1 MSVRDFL
8 YHPVSGKTNNLILF
22 VIALVPA
29 FILFPFPASV
39 FANGIDPP
47 LAWVFNFLIRG
58 NLQLGKYIIFP
69 HGPLAFIMYPLSFG
83 SNLWMAVAIHLV
95 ARVFMA
101 YSLLKLATRKPLSSM
116 GIAIIFAFILLSI
129 NDLLLTVVQIIILCY
144 LNFFERRNVWWL
156 IPALILTPIAL
167 YIKAFVGIISLIVA
181 LTFAGIMIYRMVIG
195 IESWYRLLLFLIVPF
210 VLLAGWLG
218 MYGDLNGIVGYML
231 GMTYLAA
238 DNSAAVS
245 VYPDNNW
252 WITGLALLS
261 GLFLILFNLK
271 NKALTRFTILA
282 GPAFFGIWKY
292 GMARED
298 YLHTSMLFVF
308 ILFIVLVYTI
318 LAGKLN
324 ILNCVISVIIVTL
337 FYITLQQSY
346 YFEPFHFKVNGL
358 KTLYTN
364 ALNYRYFADT
374 CTNFSDSAIDRNK
387 LDNSIIKMIGVKTA
401 DIYPWDYT
409 YIAANNL
416 NWQPRPV
423 LQSYASYTQDL
434 DLLNARH
441 FESEKA
447 PEFLIWELRKITR
460 DIHGGTLESIDGR
473 YLLNDEPETL
483 MAILCNYELAARQ
496 GGIFPAMIYQKRKET
511 LSSSSKVISTTNA
524 NWNKWIDVPV
534 TASGIIKASVDI
546 QRSLSGKLKSFSYK
560 DEAAYVYY
568 LLENGDIR
576 MYRIV
581 PKNASYGLW
590 VNPLIINPEIGMSGS
605 VVRKIMF
612 RCTNP
617 EMMKKEIKI
626 SWNQVTFKQDT
637 DSREKL
643 EVNMNAI
650 NSFFGISGDKTSTE
664 LLLSENNLEK
674 SSSYWSI
681 PEESKISTAGRNR
694 SLQLMP
700 GDYSV
705 SFEYPVDSLAD
716 MKFTGELIVRTG
728 VWAKAGSGARAVYVI
743 SVEKDG
749 NSMLWKAADIN
760 NFIHDE
766 RTMNFVTNYSK
777 LDKNLLQQKGL
788 ILKIYAWNTG
798 KKLIELDDFSVRIET
813 R

>member
-1 MSVRDFL
+1 MFVRDFL

-29 FILFPFPASV
+29 FLLFPFPASV

-47 LAWVFNFLIRG
+47 LAWVFNFLISG
-58 NLQLGKYIIFP
+58 NLQLGRHIIFP
-69 HGPLAFIMYPLSFG
+69 HGPLAFIMYPLPFG
-83 SNLWMAVAIHLV
+83 PNFWIAVAIHLI

-101 YSLLKLATRKPLSSM
+101 YSLLKLATRKPL
-116 GIAIIFAFILLSI
+116 GYLVFALFAIFILLAI
-129 NDLLLTVVQIIILCY
+129 NDILLTLVQIIVLAY

-156 IPALILTPIAL
+156 IPALILTPLAL
-167 YIKAFVGIISLIVA
+167 YIKAFVGIISLIVT
-181 LTFAGIMIYRMVIG
+181 LTFVGIMIYRMVIG

-218 MYGDLNGIVGYML
+218 MYGDLNGIMGYMP

-252 WITGLALLS
+252 WITGLALFS
-261 GLFLILFNLK
+261 GMLLICINLK
-271 NKALTRFTILA
+271 NKALIRFTILA
-282 GPAFFGIWKY
+282 GPAFFAIWKY

-308 ILFIVLVYTI
+308 ILFIILVYNI

-324 ILNCVISVIIVTL
+324 ILNSVISIIIVAM
-337 FYITLQQSY
+337 FYVTLQQSY
-346 YFEPFHFKVNGL
+346 YFEPFHIKANGL
-358 KTLYTN
+358 KTLTAS
-364 ALNYRYFADT
+364 ALNYRYFACT
-374 CTNFSDSAIDRNK
+374 CTKFSDSATERNK
-387 LDNSIIKMIGVKTA
+387 LDNSIIKLIGTKTT

-434 DLLNARH
+434 DQLNALH
-441 FESEKA
+441 FGSDNA
-447 PEFLIWELRKITR
+447 PDFLIWELRKITH

-473 YLLNDEPETL
+473 YLLNDEPEAL
-483 MAILCNYELAARQ
+483 MSLLCNYEPVSIQR
-496 GGIFPAMIYQKRKET
+496 GIFPALVYEKRKTPISYHSEVIQQ
-511 LSSSSKVISTTNA
+511 SKA
-524 NWNKWIDVPV
+524 GWNSWTDVPE
-534 TASGIIKASVDI
+534 TENGILKASVDI
-546 QRSLSGKLKSFSYK
+546 QRNLIGELKSFFYK
-560 DEAAYVYY
+560 DEAAYIYY

-590 VNPLIINPEIGMSGS
+590 INPLIINPENGMSGS
-605 VVRKIMF
+605 SVSKIMF
-612 RCTNP
+612 RCSNP
-617 EMMKKEIKI
+617 DMMKNEISI
-626 SWNQVTFKQDT
+626 SWNHVTFKR
-637 DSREKL
+637 SNVSKEKL
-643 EVNMNAI
+643 TD
-650 NSFFGISGDKTSTE
+650 NSNPVCTFFGISADSTSAE

-674 SSSYWSI
+674 SSLYWTI
-681 PEESKISTAGRNR
+681 PDETKISSAGRNR

-705 SFEYPVDSLAD
+705 SFEYPVDSLAE
-716 MKFTGELIVRTG
+716 MSNLVKLIVRTG

-749 NSMLWKAADIN
+749 KSLLWKAVDIN

-766 RTMNFVTNYSK
+766 RNMNFVINYA
-777 LDKNLLQQKGL
+777 LIDKKLLQQSGL
-788 ILKIYAWNTG
+788 ILKVYAWNTG
-798 KKLIELDDFSVRIET
+798 KKLIELDDFSVRIEKQ
-813 R
+813 